1 MWNKEVSSKI
11 WAYGRE
17 PDKRYE
23 DSLLEEI
30 LLETDEIYHN
40 EIKLMFNILVLYHK
54 NSALYKNSWNNGLR
68 PTSR

>member
-54 NSALYKNSWNNGLR
+54 N
-68 PTSR
+68 